1 MHGPGSREPSG
12 RRSIPRGRDC
22 RVGAGDESEIP
33 RKKEWKML
41 KSLLLRYGFL
51 AALVLAAG
59 AGKKWF

>member
-1 MHGPGSREPSG
+1 MRGPESRERSG

-22 RVGAGDESEIP
+22 RIGAGDDSEIP
-33 RKKEWKML
+33 PEKEWKML